1 MLKFHTASAFLLITC
16 LVVRFSVI
24 SVFITNFVD
33 NIDFFEGYKK
43 NGQPREVSRNGET
56 YWAQTYLDEHENEY
70 TRITNEE
77 IIHYRNGVVE
87 RIWKLKNGTIID
99 SVTVYNDGFAMYNQ
113 SWESLSE
120 SYAIRDINNLSKDV
134 KELVDSHTQNVI
146 YRGSLDDNGNRI
158 GRGFEFDAATG
169 KLKLEGVWECNK
181 LKSITRIFE
190 DDNKMIEFKSTTS
203 NLELHE
209 QIPIYVGGYKYNE
222 LHNTCSRDGKG
233 FLINEDGVATMEGE
247 WKNGIETER
256 TVMKNGWYHV
266 DEDPLNMPIDSEV
279 IRVPAYKLKYTN
291 FLDLS
296 KYKKMKTLDIGEY
309 NFCNT
314 ESFTISSTENLETV
328 KIDDHSFYRNN
339 KVDRMNRTFRI
350 VDCTKLR
357 SIYIGSCSFYY
368 YSGGFELRGLPNL
381 EILEVGKVGV
391 DSGSFSYCNFVAKG
405 TSLLTIDFLVDLPKL
420 SKIVIGDHAFE
431 TEEIIELS
439 GTEFDLCVS
448 TDLPSLETL
457 ELGWVVFSGK
467 LKSTHSKE
475 RRIL

>member
-1 MLKFHTASAFLLITC
+1 M
-16 LVVRFSVI
+16 RFSVI

-43 NGQPREVSRNGET
+43 NGQPRLVSRNGET

-99 SVTVYNDGFAMYNQ
+99 SVTVYNDGFVMYNQ

-120 SYAIRDINNLSKDV
+120 LYSIRNINNLSKDV

-169 KLKLEGVWECNK
+169 KLKLEGVWECNE

-247 WKNGIETER
+247 WENGIETER

-314 ESFTISSTENLETV
+314 ESFTISSNENLETV
-328 KIDDHSFYRNN
+328 KIGDFSFYRKN
-339 KVDRMNRTFRI
+339 KVDRMNRAFRI

-368 YSGGFELRGLPNL
+368 YSGGFELKGLPNL

-420 SKIVIGDHAFE
+420 NKIVIGDHAFE

-439 GTEFDLCVS
+439 GTEFDLCVN

-467 LKSTHSKE
+467 LNIGSLTMKSW
-475 RRIL
+475 IAGWI